1 MKLRQIRASL
11 ILTITSMIWGA
22 AFLVQK
28 IGMTD
33 VGPFAFHGIRY
44 VMAGTVVLPIAL
56 LRGKKL
62 KNDPEFEPPTRRMKI
77 VGGLVCGFAL
87 GFASLTQQLGI
98 LYEPSAGKAG
108 FISALYMII
117 VPLLG
122 LFLRRKVPFTV
133 WIAAFIATFGLY
145 LLCMDGSFSLGK
157 GDFWLFACAFLYS
170 VHILFIDYF
179 AQYIDGPFLACFQ
192 FFVASTVGFG
202 AMLITGETLT
212 WEGFRGGLLPMLYT
226 GVLSAGVGYT
236 LQIVA
241 QKDLHPAIA
250 SLVMSLESVFAALL
264 GWLIS
269 VLTGKFVEENALS
282 LREIVGCAV
291 MFAAIVI
298 AQSDALRELI
308 RSRKEND

>member
-1 MKLRQIRASL
+1 
-11 ILTITSMIWGA
+11 
-22 AFLVQK
+22 
-28 IGMTD
+28 
-33 VGPFAFHGIRY
+33 
-44 VMAGTVVLPIAL
+44 
-56 LRGKKL
+56 
-62 KNDPEFEPPTRRMKI
+62 
-77 VGGLVCGFAL
+77 
-87 GFASLTQQLGI
+87 
-98 LYEPSAGKAG
+98 
-108 FISALYMII
+108 
-117 VPLLG
+117 
-122 LFLRRKVPFTV
+122 
-133 WIAAFIATFGLY
+133 
-145 LLCMDGSFSLGK
+145 
-157 GDFWLFACAFLYS
+157 
-170 VHILFIDYF
+170 
-179 AQYIDGPFLACFQ
+179 
-192 FFVASTVGFG
+192 
-202 AMLITGETLT
+202 
-212 WEGFRGGLLPMLYT
+212 MLYT